1 MWRREEN
8 SENITP
14 NAIEYCGNHVI
25 MRKGFRLV
33 EATEDKPEHYEYD
46 EWQMTKEQYEIYKDF
61 EQKINEQ
68 DDALIELAG
77 LISEVV

>member
-8 SENITP
+8 SENIMP
-14 NAIEYCGNHVI
+14 NAIEHCGNHVI
-25 MRKGFRLV
+25 MRKGFHFV
-33 EATEDKPEHYEYD
+33 EATENKQEHYEYD
-46 EWQMTKEQYEIYKDF
+46 EWQMTNEQYEIYKDF